1 MKFELDKTAY
11 TSNGGN
17 NSYSTKSLNAVGP
30 NNSDFQSRLTC
41 HLLSEN
47 QTLESQSARTSQK
60 RDLIVYKNFNRSPE
74 SHVTRST
81 NQKRGFVNRKDIR
94 LVSPKIK
101 KMSPKI
107 SPKIKLK
114 LSHSNKKVKTQSEDK
129 NMIKNNSHSVKK
141 VKEIVR
147 NFEANTVVNID
158 ANTDKNTDLKKEKY
172 KDAFEALME
181 HGKTGDTLKKT
192 PVRIRVKRLENITS
206 NQSILKWVS
215 KSGRKGDHS

>member
-1 MKFELDKTAY
+1 
-11 TSNGGN
+11 
-17 NSYSTKSLNAVGP
+17 
-30 NNSDFQSRLTC
+30 
-41 HLLSEN
+41 
-47 QTLESQSARTSQK
+47 
-60 RDLIVYKNFNRSPE
+60 
-74 SHVTRST
+74 
-81 NQKRGFVNRKDIR
+81 
-94 LVSPKIK
+94 
-101 KMSPKI
+101 MSPKI

-114 LSHSNKKVKTQSEDK
+114 LSHSNKKVKRQSEDK
-129 NMIKNNSHSVKK
+129 NMIKNSSHSVKK

-158 ANTDKNTDLKKEKY
+158 ANTDKNTVLKKEKY

-181 HGKTGDTLKKT
+181 HGKTGDTLRKT